1 MSGNGPAVIL
11 RAAQRAPVPW
21 KNGGGLT
28 REVAVYP
35 PTSDLG
41 SFDWR
46 VSMAEVRG
54 AGPFSLF
61 PGVDRRL
68 AVLEGRL
75 RLAIEARAA
84 LTLSPESA
92 PVVFAGDVPAV
103 AQPLG
108 AAVTDLNVMTRR
120 GRFDSRLQRHTAAGP
135 TALPVGAD
143 ATLVVALSQLQLSC
157 RAGVCALSRLD
168 AALIEGAA
176 HCRVVP
182 QAPQGSFYLIELRA
196 RPAAR

>member
-92 PVVFAGDVPAV
+92 PV
-103 AQPLG
+103 
-108 AAVTDLNVMTRR
+108 
-120 GRFDSRLQRHTAAGP
+120 
-135 TALPVGAD
+135 GAD